1 MPQTPF
7 RYAVTFESLTLP
19 PLTLQGEVI
28 AASTQAGA
36 RLAVKEAM
44 KNAPGRRWS
53 SLSLLLERPSESE
66 ADARGR
72 RDQRRALPS
81 PFSEVV

>member
-1 MPQTPF
+1 MPKNTF
-7 RYAVTFESLTLP
+7 RYAVTFESLTLA
-19 PLTLQGEVI
+19 PLTVQGEVI

-44 KNAPGRRWS
+44 SRAPGRRWT

-66 ADARGR
+66 AES
-72 RDQRRALPS
+72 RDGPETIDRLAGVTR
-81 PFSEVV
+81 